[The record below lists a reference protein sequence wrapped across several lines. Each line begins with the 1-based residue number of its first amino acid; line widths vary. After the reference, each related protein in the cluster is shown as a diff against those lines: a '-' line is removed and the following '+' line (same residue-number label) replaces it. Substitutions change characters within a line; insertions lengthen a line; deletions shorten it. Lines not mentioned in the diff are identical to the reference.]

1 MQDFQILQG
10 ITQQINYLQVVS
22 TVVLDPINEELFL
35 VLFLLDLINIS
46 KHTVALIR
54 LLLTDTEA

>member
-35 VLFLLDLINIS
+35 ALFLLDLINIS
-46 KHTVALIR
+46 KHTVALIH